1 MFIGNNSVT
10 SSGNIN
16 VQPES
21 AGFMDPVEEALYN
34 VAVDEANYNQILG
47 CLAVAE
53 VTAAH
58 NGLEPTSVYTEG
70 TISDFWGKIKE
81 FFKKIWA
88 KIKGLWAKLVATFDR
103 HAKSGQE
110 FFDKYKKTL
119 VDKFTKI
126 DKDKIK
132 FSGYNFS
139 TINLDTNAN
148 VDNLKVAEVIKD
160 TGNTKISSS
169 TTDDEIT
176 DLEEKYR
183 GALIGEGSS
192 SYTLKEMVKEL
203 HDKLRDG
210 GTKDNDMDVDFVYI
224 SNILAGSDKKLRDF
238 DKTFRNLEKTMNKN
252 IRDAEKLQ
260 DQNIRSAASSTSS
273 SSTSSGSGSGG
284 SGSTSSG
291 SGSTTTTNPNDNIT
305 MYSKAIRY
313 IKSCLAS
320 FQAAAAE
327 IIKAAKDEISQAKGF
342 AAQVLRAGVRDGFK
356 ESAGF
361 SSDSIFGMVNL
372 A

>member
-16 VQPES
+16 IQAES

-58 NGLEPTSVYTEG
+58 NGLDPASVYTEG

-139 TINLDTNAN
+139 TIDLNSTADVSNLAI
-148 VDNLKVAEVIKD
+148 AEVII
-160 TGNTKISSS
+160 TSNTPHIASD
-169 TTDDEIT
+169 TTDDAIT

-183 GALIGEGSS
+183 GKLIGESNS

-210 GTKDNDMDVDFVYI
+210 GTKDNDMNVDFNYI
-224 SNILAGSDKKLRDF
+224 SGVLSGSDKKLREF
-238 DKTFRNLEKTMNKN
+238 DKTFRGLEKTMNKS
-252 IRDAEKLQ
+252 IRDAERQQ
-260 DQNIRSAASSTSS
+260 DQNIRNAASSTSN
-273 SSTSSGSGSGG
+273 SSTSSGSDSSG
-284 SGSTSSG
+284 SGSSS
-291 SGSTTTTNPNDNIT
+291 SGSTTTTNPNDDIT

>member
-1 MFIGNNSVT
+1 MFIGNDSVT
-10 SSGNIN
+10 LSGNIN
-16 VQPES
+16 VQAES

-58 NGLEPTSVYTEG
+58 NGLDPASVYTEG

-88 KIKGLWAKLVATFDR
+88 KIKGLWAKLVATFDQ
-103 HAKSGQE
+103 HAKSGKE

-119 VDKFTKI
+119 ADKFTKI

-139 TINLDTNAN
+139 A
-148 VDNLKVAEVIKD
+148 
-160 TGNTKISSS
+160 S
-169 TTDDEIT
+169 TTASSQVAATITSGLDVTTIVGKFKTVPDDDAIT
-176 DLEEKYR
+176 DMEESYR
-183 GALIGEGSS
+183 GELINHSGS
-192 SYTLKEMVKEL
+192 SYTLKEMVKEF
-203 HDKLRDG
+203 HDDLRDG
-210 GTKDNDMDVDFVYI
+210 GTKDNDMDITFTYI
-224 SNILAGSDKKLRDF
+224 STVLSNSDKRKSDF
-238 DKTFRNLEKTMNKN
+238 DKVVRATEKIMNKN
-252 IRDAEKLQ
+252 IRDAEKEQ
-260 DQNIRSAASSTSS
+260 DTNIKTAAAT
-273 SSTSSGSGSGG
+273 
-284 SGSTSSG
+284 
-291 SGSTTTTNPNDNIT
+291 PNTANNDT
-305 MYSKAIRY
+305 VAKYSKAIRY

-320 FQAAAAE
+320 IQAAAAE
-327 IIKAAKDEISQAKGF
+327 IAKAMKDEISQAKGF

-361 SSDSIFGMVNL
+361 SSDSVFGTVNL
-372 A
+372 V

>member
-10 SSGNIN
+10 LGGDIN
-16 VQPES
+16 VQAES

-58 NGLEPTSVYTEG
+58 NGLDPTSVYTEG

-88 KIKGLWAKLVATFDR
+88 KIKGLWAKLVATFDQ
-103 HAKSGQE
+103 HAKSGKE

-119 VDKFTKI
+119 ADKFTKI

-139 TINLDTNAN
+139 VSTVASNQVASTITNG
-148 VDNLKVAEVIKD
+148 LE
-160 TGNTKISSS
+160 ISNIVSKFQ
-169 TTDDEIT
+169 TIPDDDAIT
-176 DLEEKYR
+176 DMEETFR
-183 GALIGEGSS
+183 GELINHSGS
-192 SYTLKEMVKEL
+192 SYTLKEMVKEF
-203 HDKLRDG
+203 HDDLRDG
-210 GTKDNDMDVDFVYI
+210 GTKDNDMDVTFTYI
-224 SNILAGSDKKLRDF
+224 STVLSNSDKMKSDF
-238 DKTFRNLEKTMNKN
+238 DKVAKATEKIMNKN
-252 IRDAEKLQ
+252 IRDAEKAQ
-260 DQNIRSAASSTSS
+260 DANIKKAA
-273 SSTSSGSGSGG
+273 
-284 SGSTSSG
+284 
-291 SGSTTTTNPNDNIT
+291 TTNTINNDT
-305 MYSKAIRY
+305 VAKYSKAIRY

-320 FQAAAAE
+320 IQAAAAE
-327 IIKAAKDEISQAKGF
+327 IAKAMKDEISQAKGF

-361 SSDSIFGMVNL
+361 SSDSVFGTVNL
-372 A
+372 M

>member
-10 SSGNIN
+10 LSGNIN
-16 VQPES
+16 VQAES

-58 NGLEPTSVYTEG
+58 NGLEPASVYTEG

-183 GALIGEGSS
+183 GTLIGENNS
-192 SYTLKEMVKEL
+192 SYTSKELVKEL

-210 GTKDNDMDVDFVYI
+210 GTKDNDMNVDFNFI
-224 SNILAGSDKKLRDF
+224 SGVLSGSDKKLRDF

-252 IRDAEKLQ
+252 IRDAEKTQ
-260 DQNIRSAASSTSS
+260 DQNIRAAASSTSS
-273 SSTSSGSGSGG
+273 SSTSSGSGS
-284 SGSTSSG
+284 
-291 SGSTTTTNPNDNIT
+291 TTATNPNDDIT

>member
-1 MFIGNNSVT
+1 MFIGNDSVT
-10 SSGNIN
+10 LSGNIN
-16 VQPES
+16 VQAES

-58 NGLEPTSVYTEG
+58 NGLDPASVYTEG

-88 KIKGLWAKLVATFDR
+88 KIKGLWAKLVATFDQ
-103 HAKSGQE
+103 HAKSGKE

-139 TINLDTNAN
+139 SRTAAKAKSATEYTNELDI
-148 VDNLKVAEVIKD
+148 DSILKNKFAA
-160 TGNTKISSS
+160 
-169 TTDDEIT
+169 TTPPDDDAVT
-176 DLEEKYR
+176 DMEEEYR
-183 GALIGEGSS
+183 GNLIGHKGS

-203 HDKLRDG
+203 HDDLRDG
-210 GTKDNDMDVDFVYI
+210 GTKDNDMDITFNYI
-224 SNILAGSDKKLRDF
+224 SSVLANSDKNKSDF
-238 DKTFRNLEKTMNKN
+238 DKIFRNIEKIMNGNIKKAERAQDTNIKN
-252 IRDAEKLQ
+252 
-260 DQNIRSAASSTSS
+260 SASDPDDKTKSDTV
-273 SSTSSGSGSGG
+273 TR
-284 SGSTSSG
+284 
-291 SGSTTTTNPNDNIT
+291 
-305 MYSKAIRY
+305 YSKAIRY
-313 IKSCLAS
+313 MKSCLAAL
-320 FQAAAAE
+320 QAAAAE
-327 IIKAAKDEISQAKGF
+327 IVKAMKDEISQAKGF

-361 SSDSIFGMVNL
+361 SSDSVFGTVNL
-372 A
+372 M

>member
-10 SSGNIN
+10 LSGNIN
-16 VQPES
+16 VQAES

-34 VAVDEANYNQILG
+34 VAIDEANYNQILG

-58 NGLEPTSVYTEG
+58 NGLDPTSVYTEG

-139 TINLDTNAN
+139 TIDLDSNAS
-148 VDNLKVAEVIKD
+148 VDNLTVAKVI
-160 TGNTKISSS
+160 NTSNTPHITSS

-183 GALIGEGSS
+183 GTLIGESNS

-210 GTKDNDMDVDFVYI
+210 GTKDNDIDVDFNFI
-224 SNILAGSDKKLRDF
+224 SGALSGSDKKLRDF

-273 SSTSSGSGSGG
+273 SSTSSGSGS
-284 SGSTSSG
+284 
-291 SGSTTTTNPNDNIT
+291 TTTTNSNDNIT

-361 SSDSIFGMVNL
+361 SSDSVFGTVNL
-372 A
+372 V